1 VAARITDLIA
11 RKRDGGE
18 LSAAEIAAMVAPDVP
33 DYQLSAFLMAVVL
46 RGLSDDETRG
56 LLDAMVASG
65 QRVSWPWPVADK
77 HSTGGVGD
85 STTLVLAPLLAACG
99 VLVAKMSG
107 RGLGHTGG
115 TLDKLEAIPGM
126 RVSLSLAG
134 MRRQVEQVG
143 VAVCGQ
149 TPELAPADGRL
160 YALRDATATVYS
172 LPLIAASIMSKKV
185 AAGASRLLLDVKVGE
200 GALLPDP
207 AAARRLAGLMVGLG
221 RDHDIDTR
229 ALLSNMSE
237 PLGAAVGD
245 ALEVAE
251 ALDTLRGH
259 GPADITELCV
269 HQATV
274 LAGDEAVVRRA
285 LDSGAAYECYQRW
298 VAAQGGDPEA
308 PLPRAPLVIEVPA
321 PRSGVVQRCHAR
333 SIGEQVMRLGAGRAT
348 KEDSVDH
355 AVGVLVHRKRGD
367 HVEAGEPLATVH
379 ARGEADLDAVAACF
393 EIGDAPAEREP
404 LLLGDVDA

>member
-1 VAARITDLIA
+1 
-11 RKRDGGE
+11 
-18 LSAAEIAAMVAPDVP
+18 
-33 DYQLSAFLMAVVL
+33 
-46 RGLSDDETRG
+46 

-65 QRVSWPWPVADK
+65 QRVSWPWTVADK

-160 YALRDATATVYS
+160 YALRDATATVS
-172 LPLIAASIMSKKV
+172 SMPLIAASVMSKKV

-200 GALLPDP
+200 GSLLPD
-207 AAARRLAGLMVGLG
+207 ADASRQLAGLMVRLG
-221 RDHDIDTR
+221 RGHDIDTR

-251 ALDTLRGH
+251 AVDTLRGH

-269 HQATV
+269 HQAVV
-274 LAGDEAVVRRA
+274 LAGDESVVRRA
-285 LDSGAAYECYQRW
+285 LDSGAAYERYQRW

-308 PLPRAPLVIEVPA
+308 PLPQAPLVVEVPA

-333 SIGEQVMRLGAGRAT
+333 GVGEQVMRLGAGRAT
-348 KEDSVDH
+348 KEDVVDH
-355 AVGVLVHRKRGD
+355 AVGILVHRKRGD
-367 HVEAGEPLATVH
+367 RVEAGEPLATVH
-379 ARGEADLDAVAACF
+379 ARGETDLDAVAACF

-404 LLLGDVDA
+404 LLLGEVDA